1 MVTQT
6 FGRRISLGMGNR
18 KGFTLIELLVVIAII
33 ALLIGIL
40 LPALGTARVTARRTA
55 SLSNLRQNTFYM
67 NYYSTDNKEEFLN
80 PFAVLD
86 NRATG
91 NGGAPLETCQ
101 ILTPDAQAQERGE
114 RFGDRFWDYATGQQS
129 NSGTE
134 TFGYHWLSHMLYAD
148 NTNASRSPSGFSPG
162 DSAMLRFLR
171 ENQSDNAQTDTNWI
185 FPVSY
190 WYPPVFWQTPQRF
203 SGNTATRLTPTTTN
217 NFYIRRNRVSDTL
230 VTSKK
235 VQLFERQ
242 DFYARP
248 VSGKFAQW
256 NRPRAKTNYAAVDGS
271 AGTVAM
277 ADVIARTTTTA
288 SQVESRDGLLSQ
300 PAGTW
305 GSPLASAAE
314 LQYFFEFSGD
324 PFNSQFQFDIGS
336 QPAVTGPAAPAY
348 FWATRGGIRGID
360 LP

>member
-1 MVTQT
+1 MVTQM
-6 FGRRISLGMGNR
+6 FGRRLSVGMGAR

-40 LPALGTARVTARRTA
+40 LPALGSARVSARRTA

-80 PFAVLD
+80 PFAPGNVG
-86 NRATG
+86 ATG
-91 NGGAPLETCQ
+91 LDDRTWVMV
-101 ILTPDAQAQERGE
+101 PDAQAQQEGL
-114 RFGDRFWDYATGQQS
+114 RFGQTGWDYGQGTQS

-148 NTNASRSPSGFSPG
+148 DTNRSRAVSGFAPG
-162 DSAMLRFLR
+162 DSALNRMLRELT
-171 ENQSDNAQTDTNWI
+171 SGNAQTDLNWI

-190 WYPPVFWQTPQRF
+190 WYPPVFWQSSQRF
-203 SGNTATRLTPTTTN
+203 AGNTATRLTPTTTN

-235 VQLFERQ
+235 VHLFERQ
-242 DFYARP
+242 DFYTKP
-248 VSGKFAQW
+248 VAGKFAQW

-277 ADVIARTTTTA
+277 ADVIARTTTQA

-305 GSPLASAAE
+305 GSPLASASE
-314 LQYFFEFSGD
+314 LQFFFEFSGD

-348 FWATRGGIRGID
+348 FWATRNGIRGID

>member
-40 LPALGTARVTARRTA
+40 LPALGSARVSARRTA

-80 PFAVLD
+80 PFSPV
-86 NRATG
+86 NTTATG
-91 NGGAPLETCQ
+91 LDDRTWVMV
-101 ILTPDAQAQERGE
+101 PDVQAQQEGL
-114 RFGDRFWDYATGQQS
+114 RFGQTGWDYGQGTQS

-148 NTNASRSPSGFSPG
+148 DTNKSRAVSGFAPG
-162 DSAMLRFLR
+162 DSALNRMLREL
-171 ENQSDNAQTDTNWI
+171 QSGNAQTDLNWI

-190 WYPPVFWQTPQRF
+190 WYPPVFWQSSQRF
-203 SGNTATRLTPTTTN
+203 AGNTPTRLTPTTTN

-235 VQLFERQ
+235 VHLFERQ
-242 DFYARP
+242 DFYTKP
-248 VSGKFAQW
+248 VAGKFAQW

-277 ADVIARTTTTA
+277 ADVIARTTTQA
-288 SQVESRDGLLSQ
+288 SQVDSRDGLLSQ

-314 LQYFFEFSGD
+314 LQFFFEFSGD

-348 FWATRGGIRGID
+348 FWSTRNGIRGID

>member
-1 MVTQT
+1 MVTRT
-6 FGRRISLGMGNR
+6 FGRRISA

-40 LPALGTARVTARRTA
+40 LPALGSARVTARRTA

-80 PFAVLD
+80 PFAPVNIASTASDDRGQVLV
-86 NRATG
+86 
-91 NGGAPLETCQ
+91 
-101 ILTPDAQAQERGE
+101 PDAQSQGQGSQ
-114 RFGDRFWDYATGQQS
+114 FGQYAWDYINGNPSA
-129 NSGTE
+129 SGTE
-134 TFGYHWLSHMLYAD
+134 SYGYHWLSHMLYSD
-148 NTNASRSPSGFSPG
+148 DVNKSRATSGFAPG
-162 DSAMLRFLR
+162 DQALNRMLREL
-171 ENQSDNAQTDTNWI
+171 NVQNSQNDLNWI

-190 WYPPVFWQTPQRF
+190 WYPPTFWQSAQRF

-235 VQLFERQ
+235 VHLFERQ
-242 DFYARP
+242 DFYTKP
-248 VSGKFAQW
+248 VAGKFAQW

-288 SQVESRDGLLSQ
+288 SQVEPREGQLSQ

-305 GSPLASAAE
+305 GSPLAAATE
-314 LQYFFEFSGD
+314 LQGLFEFTGD
-324 PFNSQFQFDIGS
+324 PYNSQFQFDIGS
-336 QPAVTGPAAPAY
+336 QPAVTGPAAPAF

>member
-1 MVTQT
+1 MAA
-6 FGRRISLGMGNR
+6 RSRA
-18 KGFTLIELLVVIAII
+18 FTLIELLVVIAII

-40 LPALGTARVTARRTA
+40 LPALGSARVTARRTA

-80 PFAVLD
+80 PFAPVNIGSTGLD
-86 NRATG
+86 DRTWVMV
-91 NGGAPLETCQ
+91 
-101 ILTPDAQAQERGE
+101 PDVQAQQEGIQ
-114 RFGDRFWDYATGQQS
+114 FGNTGWDYGQGTQS

-148 NTNASRSPSGFSPG
+148 DTNRSRAVSGFAPG
-162 DSAMLRFLR
+162 DQALNRMLRELTAG
-171 ENQSDNAQTDTNWI
+171 NAQTDLNWI

-190 WYPPVFWQTPQRF
+190 WYPPVFWQSPQRF

-235 VQLFERQ
+235 VHLFERQ
-242 DFYARP
+242 DFYNKP
-248 VSGKFAQW
+248 ISGKFAQW
-256 NRPRAKTNYAAVDGS
+256 NRPRSKTNYAAVDGS

-277 ADVIARTTTTA
+277 ADVISRTTTTA
-288 SQVESRDGLLSQ
+288 SQVDSRDGLLSQ

-305 GSPLASAAE
+305 GSPLANASE
-314 LQYFFEFSGD
+314 LQFFFEFTGD

-336 QPAVTGPAAPAY
+336 QPAVTGPAAPAF

>member
-1 MVTQT
+1 MVTQM
-6 FGRRISLGMGNR
+6 FGRRLSVGMGAR

-40 LPALGTARVTARRTA
+40 LPALGSARVSARRTA

-80 PFAVLD
+80 PFSPVNSLSTDLD
-86 NRATG
+86 DRAWVM
-91 NGGAPLETCQ
+91 
-101 ILTPDAQAQERGE
+101 IPDAQAQQVPA
-114 RFGDRFWDYATGQQS
+114 RFGVYGWDYAVGQQS

-148 NTNASRSPSGFSPG
+148 DTNRSRAVSGFAPG
-162 DSAMLRFLR
+162 DSALNRMLRELT
-171 ENQSDNAQTDTNWI
+171 SGNAQTDLNWI

-190 WYPPVFWQTPQRF
+190 WYPPVFWQSSQRF
-203 SGNTATRLTPTTTN
+203 AGNTATRLTPTTTN

-235 VQLFERQ
+235 VHLFERQ
-242 DFYARP
+242 DFYAKP
-248 VSGKFAQW
+248 ISGKFAQW
-256 NRPRAKTNYAAVDGS
+256 NRPRSKTNYAAVDGS

-277 ADVIARTTTTA
+277 ADVIARTTTQA
-288 SQVESRDGLLSQ
+288 SQIDSRDGLLSQ

-305 GSPLASAAE
+305 GSPLASASE
-314 LQYFFEFSGD
+314 LQFFFEFSGD

-348 FWATRGGIRGID
+348 FWATRNGIRGID